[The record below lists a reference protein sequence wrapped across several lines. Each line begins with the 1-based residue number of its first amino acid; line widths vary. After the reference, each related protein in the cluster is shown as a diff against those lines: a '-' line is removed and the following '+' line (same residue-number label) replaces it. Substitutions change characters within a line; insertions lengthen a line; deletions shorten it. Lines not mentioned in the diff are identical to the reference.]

1 MSDIKDMFTSRWAE
15 GQLLNADFSQ
25 LEVIVL
31 AILSNDEQL
40 KDDILSGKDMHV
52 VRAAE
57 LFGIPERDV
66 TKRQRK
72 IAKGFAFSLQ
82 YGAGA
87 KSMAAKNSVAVELAQ
102 QFIDNY
108 YARYP
113 MVEAWQKDIAEQV
126 VNSRV
131 PSGKYT
137 PAGYSRG
144 QSTIQSPTGR
154 LYTFL
159 EYDAPAWARTKD
171 PRFSPTE
178 MKNYLVQG
186 TATADF
192 VALFRG
198 QVYRRMLQEDYG
210 GCVAINTVHDS
221 VMFDCPSL
229 THAKELAIMLV
240 EEARKLPELI
250 EKIWGMRVELPLP
263 IDIEVGPTWGNLK
276 KLDLSSE

>member
-1 MSDIKDMFTSRWAE
+1 MSDIKDMFISRWE
-15 GQLLNADFSQ
+15 DGVILNADFSQ

-31 AILSNDEQL
+31 AILSNDTQL

-57 LFGIPERDV
+57 LFGIPESSV
-66 TKRQRK
+66 HKNQRK
-72 IAKGFAFSLQ
+72 IAKAFAFQLQ
-82 YGAGA
+82 YGSGA
-87 KSMAAKNSVAVELAQ
+87 ASMAAKNNVTVELAK

-113 MVEAWQKDIAEQV
+113 MVKMWQDDIASQV
-126 VNSRV
+126 LANRV

-137 PAGYSRG
+137 PAGYPRG
-144 QSTIQSPTGR
+144 ESTIQSPTGR
-154 LYTFL
+154 RYTFL

-198 QVYRRMLQEDYG
+198 QVYRRLLGEEWLG
-210 GCVAINTVHDS
+210 NVVAINTVHDS
-221 VMFDCPSL
+221 VMFDCKSL
-229 THAKELAIMLV
+229 TYAKQLAIMLV
-240 EEARKLPELI
+240 EEAGKLPSLI
-250 EKIWGMRVELPLP
+250 EKVWGMKVDLPLP
-263 IDIEVGPTWGNLK
+263 IDVEVGPSWGRLEKLK
-276 KLDLSSE
+276 LT